1 MSNTLFSQ
9 SFLEAGLGETA
20 EYQQV
25 SPQLLSHFGQ
35 DLRAP
40 YNTFVRAYQSS
51 NEAQIEDAL
60 IRPVLNALGWSYLP
74 QQPIPVSGRTPDYML
89 FADDEDRAA
98 YTAGHGDISVYP
110 LAPAE
115 AKAWDTDLDRRAGVL
130 SPNAQIQEYLR
141 QFWQSTGGRVKWG
154 ILTNGDTWRLYR
166 ATGTGP
172 DGKFHQTQDIWFEL
186 KLGECVSDAGKEQRR
201 QFLLFFHRDA
211 FRVGDDGYCFLDR
224 ALAEAANY
232 AQTVVDTLTDAVFE
246 EVYPQLISAF
256 YQAEPDAAPD
266 EVQEA
271 SLFLLYRLLF
281 LMYAEDR
288 RLLPTEHPAYST
300 ISLRGLRREIL
311 ERLASNPVFLNTY
324 TYWPRLQELFSRI
337 DAGEP
342 LAGLPAYNGGLF
354 NPARPELLARVRL
367 ADASVAGIINSLGA
381 APDPGSR
388 ASGSAARALV
398 NFRDLAVA
406 QLGTL
411 YERLLERRPVMRDGQ
426 VSAQLQ
432 PYARKDSGS
441 YYTPPELVR
450 LIVEQTLGPLV
461 AEREERFRQL
471 AASLGRKSG
480 ASDPRDFDARRREL
494 MAADPAEAVLQLKT
508 LDPAMGSG
516 HFLVDALNYLTGEID
531 RLAGLGAEVAG
542 WLPDDAP
549 YVSPLETRIGNIR
562 NEIQRQSAAGG
573 WSAVGG
579 GADTLTDRAIIRR
592 MVLKRCIYGV
602 DLNPLA
608 VELAKMSLWLHSF
621 TVGAPLSFLDHH
633 LRCGDSLV
641 GGWLEQTGEDIR
653 AAGGGFANH
662 IFAGMTAATE
672 GIHAIEQLG
681 DADIAEVKESETR
694 FRAMQETVAP
704 MRRMLNF
711 FAGLRWMA
719 AGNSNRPLALRQP
732 RQLRRQLGDDHATAV
747 EWWLSQ
753 DSAVQLRLLQHGPPA
768 LSEADRTIP
777 DFDYAGFARFIA
789 LWRVVQELAEERRMF
804 HWELAFPG
812 VFNAP
817 KAETPR
823 RGGFDAV
830 IGNPPWERVKLQE
843 VEWFAP
849 ETRRPDIASA
859 APASQRRTM
868 VQQLESAGDPL
879 YGEYSDALSRADT
892 MLQYGRACGDYPLLG
907 GGDTNLYR
915 LFVERATALADPDGI
930 MALLTPSGIY
940 GDRSAADFFGR
951 VSGEK
956 RLLALYDFENRRGP
970 DAGQFFPD
978 VDSRFKFCTL
988 VMGGPARTAAE
999 LPAGFLLHDPP
1010 GDTEPERLI
1019 TLQAADFS
1027 LVNPKTGT
1035 APIFLTKRDADIVL
1049 NIYRNHP
1056 VIDAENQNFEN
1067 LSVVARHVT
1076 LAHMTNDS
1084 GNFWTREQL
1093 EAYGAYPVALN
1104 RWRKGQ
1110 GEQWLPLY
1118 QGRTIHQFDHRY
1130 NSVGFNP
1137 DNLHNP
1143 YINDPVTV
1151 EQHGNPRFYP
1161 SPRYWVRDDF
1171 VGQKFPEQPGYAIGF
1186 RDITRTTDDRTM
1198 IATIVPWS
1206 GYSNKV
1212 PQLVCNDELATT
1224 VFNDVVPL
1232 WAGNFASFTFDF
1244 VVKRKMQSTNMNLY
1258 ILQQLPVITRAAYDR
1273 QIGDTTAAD
1282 LVRDHVLRLC
1292 YTAWDLQPFAQAQ
1305 GYEGEPYGW
1314 DVEQRRHLRA
1324 RLDALYFILYGLDRD
1339 DAAYVMDSFPITRR
1353 NDEQAH
1359 HGVYVT
1365 KELIL
1370 AYMSALEA
1378 GDTETVVAV

>member
-9 SFLEAGLGETA
+9 SFLEAGLRETP

-40 YNTFVRAYQSS
+40 YNAFVRAYQSS

-60 IRPVLNALGWSYLP
+60 IRPVLNVLGWSYLP

-89 FADDEDRAA
+89 FADDDDRAA
-98 YTAGHGDISVYP
+98 YTAGDGDISVYP

-115 AKAWDTDLDRRAGVL
+115 AKAWDTDLDRRAGAL
-130 SPNAQIQEYLR
+130 SPSAQIQEYLR

-154 ILTNGDTWRLYR
+154 ILTNGETWRLYR
-166 ATGTGP
+166 ATGIGP

-186 KLGECVSDAGKEQRR
+186 NLGECVSDAGKEQRR
-201 QFLLFFHRDA
+201 QFLIFFHRDA

-224 ALAEAANY
+224 ALAGAADY
-232 AQTVVDTLTDAVFE
+232 VQTVVDTLTDAVFE

-354 NPARPELLARVRL
+354 DRERPKLLAGVRL
-367 ADASVAGIINSLGA
+367 SDESVATIINSLGA
-381 APDPGSR
+381 AAVNGSLDR
-388 ASGSAARALV
+388 TLV
-398 NFRDLAVA
+398 NFRDLSVA

-411 YERLLERRPVMRDGQ
+411 YERLLERRPVIHDGK

-461 AEREERFRQL
+461 AEREDRFRQL
-471 AASLGRKSG
+471 AVSL

-542 WLPDDAP
+542 WLPDHAP
-549 YVSPLETRIGNIR
+549 YVSPLETRIANIR
-562 NEIQRQSAAGG
+562 GEIMRQAGENG
-573 WSAVGG
+573 WELGPDSLA
-579 GADTLTDRAIIRR
+579 DRAIVRR

-621 TVGAPLSFLDHH
+621 TVGAPLTFLDHH

-641 GGWLEQTGEDIR
+641 GGWLAQTADDIR
-653 AAGGGFANH
+653 TAGGGFANYV
-662 IFAGMTAATE
+662 FAGLTAAAA
-672 GIHAIEQLG
+672 GIRAIEQID
-681 DADIAEVKESETR
+681 DADIGEVKESETL
-694 FRAMQETVAP
+694 FRSMEESVAP
-704 MRRMLNF
+704 VRRMLNF

-719 AGNSNRPLALRQP
+719 AGANNRPLALRQP
-732 RQLRRQLGDDHATAV
+732 RQLRRQIGDDHATAV
-747 EWWLSQ
+747 EWWLGQ
-753 DSAVQLRLLQHGPPA
+753 DYDTQLRLLEHGASA
-768 LSEADRTIP
+768 LSEEDRQVP
-777 DFDYAGFARFIA
+777 NFDYTGFARFLR
-789 LWRVVQELAEERRMF
+789 LWLDTEEVARVRRMF

-812 VFNAP
+812 VFDGWN
-817 KAETPR
+817 PR
-823 RGGFDAV
+823 RGGFDAI
-830 IGNPPWERVKLQE
+830 IGNPPWEVVKLQE
-843 VEWFAP
+843 VEWFLP
-849 ETRRPDIASA
+849 RRADIALA
-859 APASQRRTM
+859 TPASQRRAM
-868 VQQLESAGDPL
+868 IAQLESDGDL
-879 YGEYSDALSRADT
+879 IHHDYADALAQADT
-892 MLQYGRACGDYPLLG
+892 MRQYGRTSGDYLLLS
-907 GGDTNLYR
+907 GGDTNLYW
-915 LFVERATALADPDGI
+915 LFMERVTALGNQNSVI
-930 MALLTPSGIY
+930 ALLTPSGIY
-940 GDRSAADFFGR
+940 ADRSAARFFR
-951 VSGEK
+951 SIVEAN
-956 RLLALYDFENRRGP
+956 RLLALYDFENSRGSGRG
-970 DAGQFFPD
+970 AFFPD
-978 VDSRFKFCTL
+978 VHYSYRFCTM
-988 VMGGPARTAAE
+988 VVGGTSRTADE
-999 LPAGFLLHDPP
+999 VPCGFLLADLPN
-1010 GDTEPERLI
+1010 DVDEERLL
-1019 TLQAADFS
+1019 TMRATDFA
-1027 LVNPKTGT
+1027 LVNPNTGT
-1035 APIFLTKRDADIVL
+1035 APIFLNRRDADIAL
-1049 NIYRNHP
+1049 SIYRSHP
-1056 VIDAENQNFEN
+1056 VLASENRALESPNVISRFAM
-1067 LSVVARHVT
+1067 V
-1076 LAHMTNDS
+1076 AHMTNDS
-1084 GNFWTREQL
+1084 SEFRTTEQL
-1093 EAYGAYPVALN
+1093 VSEGYYPVGLN
-1104 RWRKGQ
+1104 RYRRGTQ
-1110 GEQWLPLY
+1110 EMLPLF
-1118 QGRTIHQFDHRY
+1118 QSRMIHQYDHRL

-1137 DNLHNP
+1137 NNP
-1143 YINDPVTV
+1143 QNRYVNVPITE
-1151 EQHGNPRFYP
+1151 EQHRNPLFYSRP
-1161 SPRYWVRDDF
+1161 YYWIHENFVR
-1171 VGQKFPEQPGYAIGF
+1171 GKFPDTPAYAIGF
-1186 RDITRTTDDRTM
+1186 RNNARTQDERTLISTVVPWAGYGHSLPIM
-1198 IATIVPWS
+1198 IADSAEVA
-1206 GYSNKV
+1206 
-1212 PQLVCNDELATT
+1212 D
-1224 VFNDVVPL
+1224 VFNDLAPL
-1232 WAGNFASFTFDF
+1232 WAANFSSFAMDF
-1244 VVKRKMQSTNMNLY
+1244 VAKRKLQGTNMSYY

-1273 QIGDTTAAD
+1273 HFGDTTAAD

-1292 YTAWDLQPFAQAQ
+1292 YTAYDLQPFARAQ

-1314 DVEQRRHLRA
+1314 DVAQRRHLRA

-1378 GDTETVVAV
+1378 GDTETVIAV

>member
-9 SFLEAGLGETA
+9 SFLEAGLRETA

-40 YNTFVRAYQSS
+40 YTAFIGAYQAS

-60 IRPVLNALGWSYLP
+60 IRPVLNVLGWSYLP
-74 QQPIPVSGRTPDYML
+74 QQPIPVSGQTPDYML
-89 FADDEDRAA
+89 FAGDEDRAA
-98 YTAGHGDISVYP
+98 FTGAGDVSRYP

-115 AKAWDTDLDRRAGVL
+115 AKAWRTNLDQRAGAL
-130 SPNAQIQEYLR
+130 SPSAQIQEYLR
-141 QFWQSTGGRVKWG
+141 QFWQSTSGRVKWG
-154 ILTNGDTWRLYR
+154 ILTNGETWRLYR

-186 KLGECVSDAGKEQRR
+186 NLGECVSDAGKEERR
-201 QFLLFFHRDA
+201 QFLLLFHRDA
-211 FRVGDDGYCFLDR
+211 FRVGADGYCFLDR
-224 ALAEAANY
+224 VLAEAANY

-256 YQAEPDAAPD
+256 YQAEPDASPD
-266 EVQEA
+266 DVQEA

-288 RLLPTEHPAYST
+288 RLLPTEHLAYST

-311 ERLASNPVFLNTY
+311 DRLASNPVFLNTY

-367 ADASVAGIINSLGA
+367 ADSSVAGIINSLGA
-381 APDPGSR
+381 A
-388 ASGSAARALV
+388 AVNGSAERALV
-398 NFRDLAVA
+398 NFRDLAVE

-411 YERLLERRPVMRDGQ
+411 YERLLERRPAIRDGQ

-461 AEREERFRQL
+461 AERAERFRQL
-471 AASLGRKSG
+471 AVSLS
-480 ASDPRDFDARRREL
+480 SDSRDFDARRREL
-494 MAADPAEAVLQLKT
+494 MAADPAEAVLRLKV
-508 LDPAMGSG
+508 LDPAVGSG

-573 WSAVGG
+573 WELS
-579 GADTLTDRAIIRR
+579 ADTLTDRAIIRR
-592 MVLKRCIYGV
+592 MALKRCIYGV

-641 GGWLEQTGEDIR
+641 GGWLAQTAEDIR
-653 AAGGGFANH
+653 TAGGGFASYV
-662 IFAGMTAATE
+662 FASVNAAAA
-672 GIHAIEQLG
+672 GIRAIEQLD
-681 DADIAEVKESETR
+681 DADIVEVKESEEL
-694 FRAMQETVAP
+694 FRSMWETVAP
-704 MRRMLNF
+704 VRRMLDF
-711 FAGLRWMA
+711 FTGLRWMA

-732 RQLRRQLGDDHATAV
+732 RLLRRQIGDDHATAV
-747 EWWLSQ
+747 EWWLRQ
-753 DSAVQLRLLQHGPPA
+753 DYDTQLNLLQYGPGAISDAQRETPNF
-768 LSEADRTIP
+768 
-777 DFDYAGFARFIA
+777 DFAGFARFIA
-789 LWRVVQELAEERRMF
+789 LWREAQQLAEERRML
-804 HWELAFPG
+804 HWELDFPG
-812 VFNAP
+812 VFDNW
-817 KAETPR
+817 TPR

-849 ETRRPDIASA
+849 ETRRPAIASA
-859 APASQRRTM
+859 TPAARRRAMITE
-868 VQQLESAGDPL
+868 LENNGDPL
-879 YGEYSDALSRADT
+879 YDDYVGAVNLADT
-892 MLQYGRACGDYPLLG
+892 MLQYGRTCGDYPLLG
-907 GGDTNLYR
+907 GGDANLYR

-930 MALLTPSGIY
+930 VALLTPSGIY

-956 RLLALYDFENRRGP
+956 RLLALYDFENRRGL
-970 DAGQFFPD
+970 DKNGRERGRFFPE
-978 VDSRFKFCTL
+978 VHPQFKFCTMP
-988 VMGGPARTAAE
+988 MGGPARTADE

-1035 APIFLTKRDADIVL
+1035 APIFLTRRDADIVL

-1056 VIDAENQNFEN
+1056 TF
-1067 LSVVARHVT
+1067 
-1076 LAHMTNDS
+1076 
-1084 GNFWTREQL
+1084 G
-1093 EAYGAYPVALN
+1093 
-1104 RWRKGQ
+1104 
-1110 GEQWLPLY
+1110 
-1118 QGRTIHQFDHRY
+1118 
-1130 NSVGFNP
+1130 
-1137 DNLHNP
+1137 
-1143 YINDPVTV
+1143 
-1151 EQHGNPRFYP
+1151 
-1161 SPRYWVRDDF
+1161 
-1171 VGQKFPEQPGYAIGF
+1171 
-1186 RDITRTTDDRTM
+1186 ITRCR
-1198 IATIVPWS
+1198 S
-1206 GYSNKV
+1206 SCG
-1212 PQLVCNDELATT
+1212 LAP
-1224 VFNDVVPL
+1224 N
-1232 WAGNFASFTFDF
+1232 
-1244 VVKRKMQSTNMNLY
+1244 Y
-1258 ILQQLPVITRAAYDR
+1258 
-1273 QIGDTTAAD
+1273 
-1282 LVRDHVLRLC
+1282 
-1292 YTAWDLQPFAQAQ
+1292 
-1305 GYEGEPYGW
+1305 
-1314 DVEQRRHLRA
+1314 
-1324 RLDALYFILYGLDRD
+1324 
-1339 DAAYVMDSFPITRR
+1339 
-1353 NDEQAH
+1353 
-1359 HGVYVT
+1359 
-1365 KELIL
+1365 
-1370 AYMSALEA
+1370 
-1378 GDTETVVAV
+1378 